1 MSRVVKLFTDKI
13 INELGTYQPSAFH
26 TNPDLVWNEALMDE
40 NHQKILDIIRK
51 KLNDVVI
58 VFQNDIIDLSTRVT
72 SYAIVKN
79 VEWSEEYKTI
89 FTIEYDYVVLR
100 EGEDPYV
107 RAFSDEG
114 DHRTF
119 ISPGSSF
126 RVISRK
132 ELQAKIDKT
141 MACVQKILFG

>member
-1 MSRVVKLFTDKI
+1 MSRVVKLFTDDI
-13 INELGTYQPSAFH
+13 IKELGTYQPSAFH
-26 TNPDLVWNEALMDE
+26 TNPDLVWNEALMDK
-40 NHQKILDIIRK
+40 NHQKIVDIIRK
-51 KLNDVVI
+51 KLEGVVI
-58 VFQNDIIDLSTRVT
+58 VFHNDIIDLSTRVT

-89 FTIEYDYVVLR
+89 FAIEYDYVVLR
-100 EGEDPYV
+100 EGKDPYV

-119 ISPGSSF
+119 ISPGSNFS
-126 RVISRK
+126 VISRK

-141 MACVQKILFG
+141 MACVQKLLFG

>member
-1 MSRVVKLFTDKI
+1 MSRILKLFTDKMI
-13 INELGTYQPSAFH
+13 DELGTYQPSPFY
-26 TNPDLVWNEALMDE
+26 NSPDLVWNADLMDKR
-40 NHQKILDIIRK
+40 HQEIVDIIRK
-51 KLNDVVI
+51 KLVGVVI
-58 VFQNDIIDLSTRVT
+58 VFPNDIIDLNCRVT
-72 SYAIVKN
+72 SYAVVKE
-79 VEWSEEYKTI
+79 VEWSQEYKTHFYI
-89 FTIEYDYVVLR
+89 RYDYVVLR
-100 EGEDPYV
+100 EGKDPYV

>member
-100 EGEDPYV
+100 EGEDPY
-107 RAFSDEG
+107 R
-114 DHRTF
+114 
-119 ISPGSSF
+119 I
-126 RVISRK
+126 
-132 ELQAKIDKT
+132 
-141 MACVQKILFG
+141 ILHLMMLKKNLFARL

>member
-1 MSRVVKLFTDKI
+1 MPRIVKLFTDKI

-26 TNPDLVWNEALMDE
+26 TNPDLVWNEKLMGE

-51 KLNDVVI
+51 KLKDVVI

-119 ISPGSSF
+119 ISPSSSF

>member
-141 MACVQKILFG
+141 MACVQKILFC